1 MKQGD
6 CTMDFEKLQLKE
18 HIRIVQKH
26 RRMILLCMIAVLLP
40 LAVMLW
46 TSKPQYQASIAL
58 EVSDNTIAH
67 LLTKDIN
74 ISPDLT
80 VANYMD
86 LLASQSFASRVVKA
100 MASDTSA
107 LDSTAGG
114 QSDEPSF
121 FDSLL
126 GETAQPKDKQEE
138 ATIDLLK
145 HLQTDHRGGNMIKVS
160 FASDNPDKAYRVV
173 KIVGDE
179 FRKLN
184 LEMIQRRAGVLRS
197 FYQDQLD
204 RAYQRVVEAEDKLAE
219 FRRQHEITSANRETE
234 RIGTRLDNLENQIME
249 ISGQQKLAESRFA
262 SLDNQLNK
270 IAAKAPSKINM
281 AMLLPR
287 IDELKRRLVAQESE
301 LNTQSAVYTDKHPRI
316 QSLNHDIENTVQ
328 ELRRLGANTVSAD
341 TSQAG
346 DPAMVWYDLYIE
358 RLLTEIE
365 VNNLRTKKEGLEMLA
380 ADFRSRLLTA
390 SPDQEQEV
398 VKLQR
403 EVEAANEA
411 YQAMLGTH
419 EKIRS
424 LDAEKAINVN
434 ILEPAQRPLEPES
447 RNRKFK
453 LIMGLFVGL
462 ILGIGLAY
470 LKEALDRSVK
480 TNEDIE
486 KKLGLTVLGNAVDF
500 NEAAGGRR
508 RGLFGAGGRARG
520 PNLKDKVVPLDA
532 PNSEAAENFRT
543 LRANTDL
550 ALAEFEDRRIVMV
563 TSPGSG
569 EGKSTVAMNL
579 AASFTLYG
587 KKTLLLDTDLYN
599 PTMHLRLGIQPNI
612 GLSNWL
618 TEEIVSDTMRNKII
632 LNGSAMDFIP
642 TGNVKV
648 TFQKLAINSKMQ
660 SLLAA
665 LREQY
670 DVIIIDA
677 PPVIPV
683 ADPMLLVPYVDL
695 VLMVVESG
703 RTEMDAARQAVK
715 ILKKAK
721 ATAIGVVR
729 NRTHVNEEYNV
740 NNYFRPHRRLLPA
753 TTSKH
758 VGSKV

>member
-1 MKQGD
+1 
-6 CTMDFEKLQLKE
+6 MDFEKLQLKE

-46 TSKPQYQASIAL
+46 TSKPQYEASIAL
-58 EVSDNTIAH
+58 EVSDNTIAR

-86 LLASQSFASRVVKA
+86 LLASQSFASRVVKV

-107 LDSTAGG
+107 LDSTFGG
-114 QSDEPSF
+114 QSGESSF
-121 FDSLL
+121 FDSVL
-126 GETAQPKDKQEE
+126 GETAPPMDKQEE

-184 LEMIQRRAGVLRS
+184 LEMIQKRSDVLRS

-204 RAYQRVVEAEDKLAE
+204 RAYQRVVEAEDKLGE

-249 ISGQQKLAESRFA
+249 LSGQQKLAESRFA

-301 LNTQSAVYTDKHPRI
+301 LNSQSAVYTDKHPRI

-341 TSQAG
+341 TSQSG

-365 VNNLRTKKEGLEMLA
+365 VNNLRTKKDGLEMLA
-380 ADFRSRLLTA
+380 ADFRSRLLTTA
-390 SPDQEQEV
+390 PEQEQEV

-424 LDAEKAINVN
+424 LDPEKAINVN
-434 ILEPAQRPLEPES
+434 ILEPAQRPLEPLT

-470 LKEALDRSVK
+470 LKEALDRSIK
-480 TNEDIE
+480 TTEDIE
-486 KKLGLTVLGNAVDF
+486 KKLGLVVLGNIVDF
-500 NEAAGGRR
+500 NEAAGSR
-508 RGLFGAGGRARG
+508 RGLFSTSGRTRG
-520 PNLKDKVVPLDA
+520 PNLRDKVVLLDA
-532 PNSEAAENFRT
+532 PNSEVAENFRT

-550 ALAEFEDRRIVMV
+550 ALAEFAGRQIVMV

-599 PTMHLRLGIQPNI
+599 PTMHLRLGIQPNV

-618 TEEIVSDTMRNKII
+618 TEEIVPDTMRNKII
-632 LNGSAMDFIP
+632 LNGSALDFIP

-670 DVIIIDA
+670 EVIIIDA

-703 RTEMDAARQAVK
+703 RTEMDAARQALK

-721 ATAIGVVR
+721 AAAIGVVR
-729 NRTHVNEEYNV
+729 NRAHVNEEYNG

-753 TTSKH
+753 TAS
-758 VGSKV
+758 VRAESKV